1 MPIYRLAKE
10 LVFPSPEDAGPE
22 GLLAVGG
29 DLSLKRLLLAYHL
42 GIFPWY
48 DNGSPILWWS
58 PDPRCVLEPR
68 QLQISQS
75 LSKVIKKERFR
86 ITLDQEFD
94 RVIRG
99 CAEARRPGGEGTW
112 IVEEMVRAY
121 IRLHHAGFAHSVE
134 SWCEG
139 ELVGGL
145 YGVSLGRVFFG
156 ESMFYRMENASKVA
170 LVYLVRLL
178 EQWRFDLIDC
188 QVTTANLLRFG
199 AREIPRRRFLQLL
212 DKSLRHETRPG
223 PWVFP
228 DHFQALHA
236 GAHVS

>member
-1 MPIYRLAKE
+1 MPVYRLPKE
-10 LVFPSPEDAGPE
+10 LVFPPPEEAEPE

-29 DLSLKRLLLAYHL
+29 DLSLRRLLLAYSL

-48 DNGSPILWWS
+48 SYGSPILWWS

-68 QLQISQS
+68 RIHLSQS
-75 LSKVIKKERFR
+75 LGKIIRKGRFCV
-86 ITLDQEFD
+86 TLDQEFEE
-94 RVIRG
+94 VIRG
-99 CAEARRPGGEGTW
+99 CAEAKRPGEEGTW
-112 IVEEMVRAY
+112 IVEDMVRAY
-121 IRLHHAGFAHSVE
+121 VRMHQAGFAHSVE
-134 SWCEG
+134 SWFGG

-170 LVYLVRLL
+170 LVYLARLL

-199 AREIPRRRFLQLL
+199 AREIPRRRFLQRLGQAL
-212 DKSLRHETRPG
+212 QHGTRPG
-223 PWVFP
+223 PWRFP
-228 DHFQALHA
+228 DHFQPLQT